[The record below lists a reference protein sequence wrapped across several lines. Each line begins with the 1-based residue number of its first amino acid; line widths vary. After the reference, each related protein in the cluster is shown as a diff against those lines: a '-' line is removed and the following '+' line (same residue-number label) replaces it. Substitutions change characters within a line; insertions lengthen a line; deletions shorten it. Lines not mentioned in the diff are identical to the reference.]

1 MNTMSIQSAWTD
13 FLELI
18 ESKSNFKVSE
28 GIKHASIDDICM
40 MLVLGE
46 KSLKSIENNAIDD
59 TIKMQLLAKDDS
71 MERAMQTTMS
81 NYNHIISD
89 LENENKRL
97 ISDYERLQCT
107 CSDQKDVLRFQVQ
120 KEVEDELS
128 ARFKN
133 AQDIVVQ
140 SLQEQIKTL
149 QKTCDIYEKDKL
161 NIQSKYDALNEKL
174 PHMNMVAM
182 GNIGQSLVEDLTRQ
196 AFNYECEIVSTSQDS
211 HCMDVKVNTPDG
223 LIANLEIKAAD
234 PVQTVRDVNKYHRD
248 LQELIDRSEI
258 NASALLSL
266 KAPIPNY
273 KSGTLVMKSNSV
285 GLKIPV
291 LYVHVTSE
299 EILKHSL
306 NLLKEIQKLCQLE
319 HTARGSEP
327 VPIEVQKYQQEKI
340 ILRQMIP
347 DIFKESSEEEEQITL
362 QLDHMKRIREISE
375 NKLAKLQM
383 IRQIKLRLQ
392 DSLPWL
398 FDDQNSHSTKLQKAI
413 TIWEKYKEDHKK
425 DPANLTSFGADEP
438 FIKNIGFAK
447 LKEAVRDQRKRVRN
461 ADDVMI
467 TKSKI

>member
-1 MNTMSIQSAWTD
+1 MSISNAWMTLLNI
-13 FLELI
+13 LEK
-18 ESKSNFKVSE
+18 EGFKVSDN
-28 GIKHASIDDICM
+28 IKNASADDICM
-40 MLVLGE
+40 LLVLGE
-46 KSLKSIENNAIDD
+46 KSLKSIENNSMDE

-71 MERAMQTTMS
+71 MERAMQTTMA
-81 NYNHIISD
+81 NYNHIISN
-89 LENENKRL
+89 LESDNKRL
-97 ISDYERLQCT
+97 TSEYERLQCT
-107 CSDQKDVLRFQVQ
+107 CNDQKDVLRLQIQ
-120 KEVEDELS
+120 KEIEEEII
-128 ARFKN
+128 AKFKSS
-133 AQDIVVQ
+133 QDIVVN
-140 SLQEQIKTL
+140 SLQDQIKTL
-149 QKTCDIYEKDKL
+149 QKTCDMYEKDKS

-182 GNIGQSLVEDLTRQ
+182 GNIGQNFVEDLTRQ
-196 AFNYECEIVSTSQDS
+196 AFNYECEIVSISQDS

-223 LIANLEIKAAD
+223 FMANLEIKAAD

-347 DIFKESSEEEEQITL
+347 DIFKENSEEEEQITL

-375 NKLAKLQM
+375 NKLARLQM
-383 IRQIKLRLQ
+383 IRQVKLRLQ

-413 TIWEKYKEDHKK
+413 AIWEKYKENNKK

-447 LKEAVRDQRKRVRN
+447 LKEAVREQRKRCRN
-461 ADDVMI
+461 TDEPYVKKTNA
-467 TKSKI
+467 